1 MQVGVGKI
9 VGRIG
14 ASWWVQVHDFTKA
27 NDRLVAIV
35 TLKRGEQESEIEVV
49 ERGREVLARL
59 HELYYGNN
67 EDSTYERLKK
77 AVAKIL
83 FEDQQ
88 TELTCAA
95 IFGDIIYLVLNSGAV
110 WTSLGQKEGWIF
122 TNQKVDTVRCSS
134 GRLQKGQKLL
144 LGNKLF
150 WDNIPQGMVRVADVE
165 TLSAVI
171 CGNEKEEGAAGLIL
185 SPEEEMVAVNHFE
198 EKEVEVETKVS
209 FWDRFKSREIYI
221 SHETTPNSKHK
232 LIIGIGVLI
241 FLVFSVGIG
250 FWRKS
255 GINFKESLAAK
266 QMEAVNYK
274 FTEAKNIVSLN
285 PERSRQLLIEVKDL
299 LVLLKNQPDQKLV
312 SQTVSLIEKEFQSI
326 YEKST
331 GVIRPEGVELIDLTL
346 TRDGLRAD
354 NLAFVDGRIVG
365 LDLINPRLFS
375 VDPKKKSVQM
385 MAGPTDLGKPLWL
398 AGYPGKIIV
407 GAEKSLVVCP
417 AFQGS
422 CAVKGVPDMV
432 PAVLD
437 VGMFSANLYLLTT
450 TGIWKYQGSDAGF
463 GAKQTWLAEPD
474 KVTLAG
480 ASSFVVD
487 GNVWVVRGDEILK
500 FTRGAKQ
507 DFVLTGL
514 DNLWE
519 KQAKIFTSEN
529 GSNLYVWDKIN
540 SRMVIINK
548 EGKYLSQII
557 SDLVGKAQSV
567 VFDFANKKL
576 FLGVE
581 SKIFEIDL

>member
-14 ASWWVQVHDFTKA
+14 ASWWVQVHDFTKV

-35 TLKRGEQESEIEVV
+35 TLKRSEQESEIEVV

-67 EDSTYERLKK
+67 EDSAYERLKK
-77 AVAKIL
+77 AVSRIL
-83 FEDQQ
+83 SEDQQ
-88 TELTCAA
+88 IELTCAA

-122 TNQKVDTVRCSS
+122 TNQKVETVRFSS
-134 GRLQKGQKLL
+134 GKLQKGQRLL

-198 EKEVEVETKVS
+198 EKEEEEETVEISKSVEKIS

-221 SHETTPNSKHK
+221 SHETTPSSKHK
-232 LIIGIGVLI
+232 LVMGIGVLI

-255 GINFKESLAAK
+255 GQDFKESLAAK

-312 SQTVSLIEKEFQSI
+312 SQTVSLVEKEFQSI

-331 GVIRPEGVELIDLTL
+331 GVVRPEGVELIDLTL

-354 NLAFVDGRIVG
+354 SLAFVDGRVVG

-385 MAGPTDLGKPLWL
+385 MAGSADLGKPFWL

-407 GAEKSLVVCP
+407 GAEKSLVICP

-422 CAVKGVPDMV
+422 CTVKGVPDMV
-432 PAVLD
+432 PEVLD
-437 VGMFSANLYLLTT
+437 AEMFSANLYLLTT
-450 TGIWKYQGSDAGF
+450 TGIWKYQGSDTGF

-487 GNVWVVRGDEILK
+487 GNVWVVRG
-500 FTRGAKQ
+500 G
-507 DFVLTGL
+507 G
-514 DNLWE
+514 
-519 KQAKIFTSEN
+519 
-529 GSNLYVWDKIN
+529 N
-540 SRMVIINK
+540 S
-548 EGKYLSQII
+548 
-557 SDLVGKAQSV
+557 
-567 VFDFANKKL
+567 
-576 FLGVE
+576 
-581 SKIFEIDL
+581 